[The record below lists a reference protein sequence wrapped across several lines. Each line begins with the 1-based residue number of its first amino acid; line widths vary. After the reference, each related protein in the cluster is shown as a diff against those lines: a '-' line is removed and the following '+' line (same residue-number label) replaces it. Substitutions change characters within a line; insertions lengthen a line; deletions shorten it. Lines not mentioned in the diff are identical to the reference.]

1 MSDGQDVIQFRL
13 SAGELKMSELTEALS
28 KKLALFPALA
38 TAAVTNPG
46 AFLSASA
53 RSGVNTARTLADF
66 SVADVL
72 AGAWR
77 THDRFKKY
85 TDTTQFPAGTETL
98 VPIKTHHLTVT
109 RKPYLE
115 IFVDSRSQGSIDFEL
130 TVDLAVEGGVLV
142 IKDGRFMRIEAGKGK
157 ATATLKCE
165 GVTVAERA
173 TRDFRWKES
182 VSFGEE
188 GIPIR
193 TPVSS

>member
-1 MSDGQDVIQFRL
+1 MSDSQDVVRFQL
-13 SAGELKMSELTEALS
+13 SAGELKLPKLAEVLS
-28 KKLALFPALA
+28 KQLGQIPALA
-38 TAAVTNPG
+38 ASVVTNPG
-46 AFLSASA
+46 ALVSTAA
-53 RSGVNTARTLADF
+53 RSGAEAARSLADF

-77 THDRFKKY
+77 GHQRFRKY
-85 TDTTQFPAGTETL
+85 TDPRQYPPGTESL
-98 VPIKTHHLTVT
+98 VPVKMHHLTVT
-109 RKPYLE
+109 KKPYLE
-115 IFVDSRSQGSIDFEL
+115 IVVDSRSQGSIDFEL

-142 IKDGRFMRIEAGKGK
+142 IKDGRFMRIEGGKGK

-193 TPVSS
+193 TPVSP

>member
-46 AFLSASA
+46 AFLSAAA

-115 IFVDSRSQGSIDFEL
+115 IFVDQGSQGTIDFEL
-130 TVDLAVEGGVLV
+130 TVDLAVDGGTLV
-142 IKDGRFMRIEAGKGK
+142 IKDKRFVRIEGGKGK
-157 ATATLKCE
+157 LTATLKCE
-165 GVTVAERA
+165 GVTVAQRV
-173 TRDFRWKES
+173 TREFRWKDA
-182 VSFGEE
+182 VSLGEE
-188 GIPIR
+188 GIPIG
-193 TPVSS
+193 SG